1 MNARTSLF
9 FGSLLALASWQ
20 ALACYTVYD
29 SKSRVLYRSTEP
41 PVDMSRPLHETL
53 PQRFPGGQ
61 LVFHND
67 NTCPD
72 VALVSVVVQTPGTS
86 PLLTDRRTAD
96 ELRVPYTLLGRN
108 IVVVSPLDSAIAM
121 AGQPAAINVIP
132 RQAAAAAAVPK
143 TSTVITELRDPP
155 MTIVEGPDGVTVS
168 SASR

>member
-9 FGSLLALASWQ
+9 LCSLLTLASWQ

-29 SKSRVLYRSTEP
+29 PKSRVMYRSTEA

-61 LVFHND
+61 LVFDND
-67 NTCPD
+67 NTCPN
-72 VALVSVVVQTPGTS
+72 VALGSVVVPPPGAS

-96 ELRVPYTLLGRN
+96 ELHVPYTVLGRN
-108 IVVVSPLDSAIAM
+108 IVVVSPRNSAIAM
-121 AGQPAAINVIP
+121 AGRPSGIDVFP
-132 RQAAAAAAVPK
+132 RQALVAAAVPK
-143 TSTVITELRDPP
+143 RSTVITELRDPP